1 LRDQVWRV
9 FFIRTRLQST
19 APKDATTMNQRA
31 RTTGLVAAFILA
43 VAAFP
48 AMAAPAP
55 DATQMR
61 AKISA
66 YVENA
71 LATQGGSRILFKVD
85 TDALREAIV
94 MDLRDEVFQIVHD
107 GRIPFAG
114 LALRE
119 GGVEVRIA
127 NASDRQ
133 KVANKLIPTTQAPPP
148 TQTAPTVTVT
158 DSGDGLIRFMPTD
171 SRFAGRLDELLRQSI
186 EMIAQ
191 RLRDSGIRLA
201 DAQPDGADRIR
212 VLLPG
217 VRDPERVTAIFSK
230 RPHVAFR
237 LVDVSMPPAEALK
250 GAPPPG
256 SEILYHFKSS
266 EPYLILKEIAMEGD
280 DIVDVSPGFDQRTN
294 EPIATFRFNGRG
306 ARRFAHITEENIGK
320 PFAIVADDK
329 VLAVPVIREPI
340 RGGSGQIAGNFTL
353 EDANRVAMLLRS
365 GTLPGRLSVVD
376 RKLVEPDANAAK

>member
-1 LRDQVWRV
+1 
-9 FFIRTRLQST
+9 
-19 APKDATTMNQRA
+19 MNQRA
-31 RTTGLVAAFILA
+31 RTTGLIVASILA
-43 VAAFP
+43 FAAFP
-48 AMAAPAP
+48 AIAAPAP
-55 DATQMR
+55 DAAQMR

-71 LATQGGSRILFKVD
+71 LATQGGSRIVFKVD
-85 TDALREAIV
+85 SDALRKAIV

-119 GGVEVRIA
+119 GSVEVRIA

-133 KVANKLIPTTQAPPP
+133 KVVGKLVPTTQAP
-148 TQTAPTVTVT
+148 PTVTVT
-158 DSGDGLIRFMPTD
+158 DSGDGLIRFVPTD
-171 SRFAGRLDELLRQSI
+171 SRFAGRLDELLQQSI

-191 RLRDSGIRLA
+191 RLRDNGVRLA
-201 DAQPDGADRIR
+201 DAQPDGSDRIR

-217 VRDPERVTAIFSK
+217 VRDPERVAAIFSQ
-230 RPHVAFR
+230 RAHVAFR
-237 LVDVSMPPAEALK
+237 MVDVSMTSAEALK
-250 GAPPPG
+250 GAPPPA
-256 SEILYHFKSS
+256 SEILYHFKSN
-266 EPYLILKEIAMEGD
+266 EPYLVLKEVAMEGD
-280 DIVDVSPGFDQRTN
+280 DIIDVSPGFDQRTD

-329 VLAVPVIREPI
+329 VLSAPVIREPI
-340 RGGSGQIAGNFTL
+340 RGGSGQISGNLTL

-376 RKLVEPDANAAK
+376 RQLVEPDANAAK

>member
-1 LRDQVWRV
+1 
-9 FFIRTRLQST
+9 
-19 APKDATTMNQRA
+19 MNQRA
-31 RTTGLVAAFILA
+31 RTTGLVVAFILA
-43 VAAFP
+43 FAFP
-48 AMAAPAP
+48 AISAPSP
-55 DATQMR
+55 DAAQMR

-85 TDALREAIV
+85 SDALREAIV

-127 NASDRQ
+127 NANDRQ
-133 KVANKLIPTTQAPPP
+133 KVASKLVPATQAPPP
-148 TQTAPTVTVT
+148 TQVTPPKQVPPTVTVT

-171 SRFAGRLDELLRQSI
+171 SRFAGRLDELLQQSI

-191 RLRDSGIRLA
+191 RLRDGGIRLA
-201 DAQPDGADRIR
+201 DAQPDGTDRIR

-217 VRDPERVTAIFSK
+217 IRDPERVAAIISK
-230 RPHVAFR
+230 RAHVAFR
-237 LVDVSMPPAEALK
+237 IVDVSMTPTEALK

-256 SEILYHFKSS
+256 SEILYHFKTN
-266 EPYLILKEIAMEGD
+266 EPYLVLKEIAMEGD
-280 DIVDVSPGFDQRTN
+280 DIISVAPGFDQN
-294 EPIATFRFNGRG
+294 NDQPIATFRFNGRG
-306 ARRFAHITEENIGK
+306 TRRFAHISEENIGK

-329 VLAVPVIREPI
+329 VLSAPVIREPI
-340 RGGSGQIAGNFTL
+340 RGGSGQISGNFTL

-376 RKLVEPDANAAK
+376 QQVVEPDANAGK

>member
-1 LRDQVWRV
+1 M
-9 FFIRTRLQST
+9 
-19 APKDATTMNQRA
+19 KERA
-31 RTTGLVAAFILA
+31 RTTRLIVAFILA
-43 VAAFP
+43 FAFP
-48 AMAAPAP
+48 AAAAPAP
-55 DATQMR
+55 DAAQMR

-85 TDALREAIV
+85 SDALREAIV

-127 NASDRQ
+127 NANDRQ
-133 KVANKLIPTTQAPPP
+133 KVVSKLVPATQAS
-148 TQTAPTVTVT
+148 PTVTVA
-158 DSGDGLIRFMPTD
+158 DSGDGLIRFTPTD
-171 SRFAGRLDELLRQSI
+171 SRFAGRLNELVQQSI

-217 VRDPERVTAIFSK
+217 VRDPERVAAIFSK
-230 RPHVAFR
+230 RAHVAFR
-237 LVDVSMPPAEALK
+237 LVDESMTPAEALK
-250 GAPPPG
+250 GIPPPT
-256 SEILYHFKSS
+256 SEILYHFKSN
-266 EPYLILKEIAMEGD
+266 EPYLVLKEVAMEGD
-280 DIVDVSPGFDQRTN
+280 DIISVAPGFDQN
-294 EPIATFRFNGRG
+294 NDQPIATFRFNGRG
-306 ARRFAHITEENIGK
+306 TRRFAHITEENIGK
-320 PFAIVADDK
+320 PFAVVADDK

-340 RGGSGQIAGNFTL
+340 RGGTGQIAGNFTL
-353 EDANRVAMLLRS
+353 EDANRVAMLLRA
-365 GTLPGRLSVVD
+365 GTLPGRLSLVD
-376 RKLVEPDANAAK
+376 QQVVEPDVNAGK

>member
-1 LRDQVWRV
+1 VIEPQRAIAGPRNWHNDCDRPAL
-9 FFIRTRLQST
+9 
-19 APKDATTMNQRA
+19 KDPMTMNQRT
-31 RTTGLVAAFILA
+31 RTTGLIAAFVLA
-43 VAAFP
+43 FALSAT
-48 AMAAPAP
+48 AAPAP
-55 DATQMR
+55 DAAQMR

-85 TDALREAIV
+85 SDALREAIV
-94 MDLRDEVFQIVHD
+94 MDLRDEVFQILHD

-127 NASDRQ
+127 NANDRQ
-133 KVANKLIPTTQAPPP
+133 KVASKLVPATQA
-148 TQTAPTVTVT
+148 APTVTVA
-158 DSGDGLIRFMPTD
+158 DSGDGLIRFTPTD
-171 SRFAGRLDELLRQSI
+171 SRFAGRLNELVQQSI

-217 VRDPERVTAIFSK
+217 VRNPERVAAIFSK
-230 RPHVAFR
+230 RAHVAFR
-237 LVDVSMPPAEALK
+237 LVDESMTPAEALK
-250 GAPPPG
+250 GAPPPA
-256 SEILYHFKSS
+256 SEILYHFKSN
-266 EPYLILKEIAMEGD
+266 EPYLVLKEVAMEGD
-280 DIVDVSPGFDQRTN
+280 DIISVAPGFDQN
-294 EPIATFRFNGRG
+294 NDQPIATFRFNGRG
-306 ARRFAHITEENIGK
+306 TRRFAHITEENIGK

-329 VLAVPVIREPI
+329 VLSAPVIREPI
-340 RGGSGQIAGNFTL
+340 RGGTGQIAGNFTL
-353 EDANRVAMLLRS
+353 EDANIVAMLLRS

-376 RKLVEPDANAAK
+376 QQVVEPDINAGK

>member
-1 LRDQVWRV
+1 M
-9 FFIRTRLQST
+9 
-19 APKDATTMNQRA
+19 KERA
-31 RTTGLVAAFILA
+31 RTTRLIVAFILA
-43 VAAFP
+43 FAFP
-48 AMAAPAP
+48 AAAAPAP
-55 DATQMR
+55 DAAQMR

-85 TDALREAIV
+85 SDALREAIV

-127 NASDRQ
+127 NANDRQ
-133 KVANKLIPTTQAPPP
+133 KVVSKLVPATQAS
-148 TQTAPTVTVT
+148 PTVTVA
-158 DSGDGLIRFMPTD
+158 DSGDGLIRFTPTD
-171 SRFAGRLDELLRQSI
+171 SRFAGRLNELVQQSI

-217 VRDPERVTAIFSK
+217 VRDPERVAAIFSK
-230 RPHVAFR
+230 RAHVAFR
-237 LVDVSMPPAEALK
+237 LVDESMTPAEALK
-250 GAPPPG
+250 GIPPPT
-256 SEILYHFKSS
+256 SEILYHFKSN
-266 EPYLILKEIAMEGD
+266 EPYLVLKEVAMEGD
-280 DIVDVSPGFDQRTN
+280 DIISVAPGFDQN
-294 EPIATFRFNGRG
+294 NDQPIATFRFNGRG
-306 ARRFAHITEENIGK
+306 TRRFAHITEENIGK
-320 PFAIVADDK
+320 PFAVVADDK

-340 RGGSGQIAGNFTL
+340 RGGTGQIAGNFTL
-353 EDANRVAMLLRS
+353 EDANRVAMLLRAV
-365 GTLPGRLSVVD
+365 TLPGRLSLVD
-376 RKLVEPDANAAK
+376 QQVVEPDVNAGK

>member
-1 LRDQVWRV
+1 MH
-9 FFIRTRLQST
+9 
-19 APKDATTMNQRA
+19 ARA
-31 RTTGLVAAFILA
+31 RTTGLIGAFILA
-43 VAAFP
+43 FAFP
-48 AMAAPAP
+48 ATAAPAP
-55 DATQMR
+55 DAAQMR

-71 LATQGGSRILFKVD
+71 LATQGGSRIVFKVD
-85 TDALREAIV
+85 SDALREAIV

-114 LALRE
+114 LALRD

-127 NASDRQ
+127 NAGDRQ
-133 KVANKLIPTTQAPPP
+133 KVASKLAPSTQA
-148 TQTAPTVTVT
+148 APTVTVT

-171 SRFAGRLDELLRQSI
+171 SRFRGRLNELLQQSI

-191 RLRDSGIRLA
+191 RLRDSGVRLA
-201 DAQPDGADRIR
+201 DAQPDEPDRIR

-217 VRDPERVTAIFSK
+217 VRDPERVAAIFSK
-230 RPHVAFR
+230 RAHVAFR
-237 LVDVSMPPAEALK
+237 MVDVSMTPAEALK

-256 SEILYHFKSS
+256 SEILYHFKSN
-266 EPYLILKEIAMEGD
+266 EPYLVLKEIAMEGD
-280 DIVDVSPGFDQRTN
+280 DIIDVSPGFDQRTD

-320 PFAIVADDK
+320 PFAVVVDDK
-329 VLAVPVIREPI
+329 VLSAPVIREPI
-340 RGGSGQIAGNFTL
+340 RGGSGQIAGNLTL

-376 RKLVEPDANAAK
+376 QKLVEPDANAAK

>member
-1 LRDQVWRV
+1 M
-9 FFIRTRLQST
+9 
-19 APKDATTMNQRA
+19 TMNERV
-31 RTTGLVAAFILA
+31 RTTGLIVAFILA
-43 VAAFP
+43 FAFP
-48 AMAAPAP
+48 AIAAPAP
-55 DATQMR
+55 DAAQEAAKMR

-71 LATQGGSRILFKVD
+71 LATQGGSRIVFKVD
-85 TDALREAIV
+85 SNALREAIV

-127 NASDRQ
+127 NANDRQ
-133 KVANKLIPTTQAPPP
+133 KVAGKLVPTTQAPPP
-148 TQTAPTVTVT
+148 TQAVPTVTVT
-158 DSGDGLIRFMPTD
+158 DSGDGLIRFVPTD
-171 SRFAGRLDELLRQSI
+171 SRFDGRLNELLQQSI
-186 EMIAQ
+186 QMIAQ

-201 DAQPDGADRIR
+201 DAQPDEPDRIR

-217 VRDPERVTAIFSK
+217 VRDPERVAAIFSK
-230 RPHVAFR
+230 RARVTFR
-237 LVDVSMPPAEALK
+237 LVDGSMSPEEALK

-256 SEILYHFKSS
+256 SEILYHFKSN
-266 EPYLILKEIAMEGD
+266 EPYLVLKEVAMEGD
-280 DIVDVSPGFDQRTN
+280 DIIDVSPGFDQRTD

-306 ARRFAHITEENIGK
+306 TRRFAHITEENIGK

-329 VLAVPVIREPI
+329 VLSAPVIREPI
-340 RGGSGQIAGNFTL
+340 RGGSGQIAGNFTI

-376 RKLVEPDANAAK
+376 QQVVEPDANAGK

>member
-1 LRDQVWRV
+1 
-9 FFIRTRLQST
+9 
-19 APKDATTMNQRA
+19 MNERA
-31 RTTGLVAAFILA
+31 RTIGLIAAFILA
-43 VAAFP
+43 FTAIP
-48 AMAAPAP
+48 AIAAPAP
-55 DATQMR
+55 DAAQMR

-71 LATQGGSRILFKVD
+71 LATQGGSRIVFKVD
-85 TDALREAIV
+85 SDALREAIV

-114 LALRE
+114 LALRD

-127 NASDRQ
+127 NANDRQ
-133 KVANKLIPTTQAPPP
+133 KVVSKLVPATLAKQPTQA
-148 TQTAPTVTVT
+148 APTVTVT
-158 DSGDGLIRFMPTD
+158 DSGDGLIRFVPTD
-171 SRFAGRLDELLRQSI
+171 SRFNGRLNELLQQSI

-201 DAQPDGADRIR
+201 DAQPDEPDRIR

-217 VRDPERVTAIFSK
+217 VRDPERVAAIFSK
-230 RPHVAFR
+230 RAHVAFR
-237 LVDVSMPPAEALK
+237 MVDVSMTSAEALK
-250 GAPPPG
+250 GALPPG
-256 SEILYHFKSS
+256 SEILYHFKSN
-266 EPYLILKEIAMEGD
+266 EPYLVLKEIAMEGD
-280 DIVDVSPGFDQRTN
+280 DIIDVSPGFDQRTD

-306 ARRFAHITEENIGK
+306 TRRFAHITEENIGK

-329 VLAVPVIREPI
+329 VLSAPVIREPI
-340 RGGSGQIAGNFTL
+340 RGGSGQISGNLTL

-376 RKLVEPDANAAK
+376 QQLVEPDVNAAK

>member
-1 LRDQVWRV
+1 M
-9 FFIRTRLQST
+9 
-19 APKDATTMNQRA
+19 TMNERVGI
-31 RTTGLVAAFILA
+31 TGLVAAFILA
-43 VAAFP
+43 FAAFP
-48 AMAAPAP
+48 ATAAPAP

-71 LATQGGSRILFKVD
+71 LATQGGSRIVFKVD
-85 TDALREAIV
+85 SDALREAIV
-94 MDLRDEVFQIVHD
+94 TDLRDEVFQIVHD

-127 NASDRQ
+127 NANDRQ
-133 KVANKLIPTTQAPPP
+133 KVVSKLVPPASTQATPSTPV
-148 TQTAPTVTVT
+148 TPTVTVT
-158 DSGDGLIRFMPTD
+158 DSGDGLIRFVPTD
-171 SRFAGRLDELLRQSI
+171 SRFAGRLNELLQQSI

-191 RLRDSGIRLA
+191 RLRDNGIRLA
-201 DAQPDGADRIR
+201 DARPDEPDRIR

-217 VRDPERVTAIFSK
+217 VRDPERVAAIFSK
-230 RPHVAFR
+230 RAHVAFR
-237 LVDVSMPPAEALK
+237 MVDVSMTPTEALK

-256 SEILYHFKSS
+256 SEILYHFKSN
-266 EPYLILKEIAMEGD
+266 EPYLVLKEIAMEGD
-280 DIVDVSPGFDQRTN
+280 DITDVSPGFDQRTD

-306 ARRFAHITEENIGK
+306 TRRFAHITEENIGK

-329 VLAVPVIREPI
+329 VLSVPVIREPI
-340 RGGSGQIAGNFTL
+340 RGGSGQIAGNFTI

-376 RKLVEPDANAAK
+376 QQLVEPDANAAK

>member
-1 LRDQVWRV
+1 M
-9 FFIRTRLQST
+9 
-19 APKDATTMNQRA
+19 TMNQRA
-31 RTTGLVAAFILA
+31 RTTGLIVAFILA
-43 VAAFP
+43 FAAFP
-48 AMAAPAP
+48 AIAAPAP
-55 DATQMR
+55 DAAQMR

-85 TDALREAIV
+85 SDALREAIV
-94 MDLRDEVFQIVHD
+94 MDLRDEVFQILHD

-119 GGVEVRIA
+119 GGVDVRIA
-127 NASDRQ
+127 NANDRQ
-133 KVANKLIPTTQAPPP
+133 KVVSKLVPATQASPA
-148 TQTAPTVTVT
+148 TQALSKALPSTPAPPTVTVA

-171 SRFAGRLDELLRQSI
+171 SRFAGRLNELLQQSI

-201 DAQPDGADRIR
+201 DAQPDEPDRIR

-230 RPHVAFR
+230 RVQIAFR
-237 LVDVSMPPAEALK
+237 LVDESMTPAETLK
-250 GAPPPG
+250 GAPPPA
-256 SEILYHFKSS
+256 SEILYHFKTN
-266 EPYLILKEIAMEGD
+266 EPYLVLKEIAMEGD
-280 DIVDVSPGFDQRTN
+280 DIIDVSPGFDQRTD
-294 EPIATFRFNGRG
+294 EPIASFRFNGRG

-329 VLAVPVIREPI
+329 VLSVPVIREPI
-340 RGGSGQIAGNFTL
+340 RGGTGQIAGNFTL

-365 GTLPGRLSVVD
+365 GTLPGRLTVIDQQV
-376 RKLVEPDANAAK
+376 VEPDVNAGK